1 MKFLSKLSV
10 RAKLAIM
17 LVAPVIGILYFAGNT
32 IQNKSDLEE
41 DAILLQKTSNL
52 VVHMGNLVHEQQ
64 KERGATAV
72 FLGSKGT
79 KFRSELSEQRNN
91 TDKKRKLF
99 LDYKEELNSPKLTD
113 DFNNSLKNIINGLKE
128 MDSIRAEVDKLS
140 IPAPKAIA
148 YYTNQNAKTFSLVS
162 DTTSFTSDP
171 VVVIRINSYLNYLQG
186 KERAGI
192 ERAVGANGFAAG
204 SFTPKALDKFRN
216 LITAQRIFE
225 NIFLSSATDERKE
238 QLSAINNNS
247 TLKEVERMRNIAINT
262 PSEMNTVS
270 GEHWFDTLTKKIN
283 LMKELENSL
292 SEDILKFAAKI
303 ESDAISAKN
312 STIIISIIIL
322 SITTFISVLYMS
334 ELSSFFNIIR
344 NALTRGAAG
353 NFNERVLNIKSEG
366 EIKEVLEIS
375 NAFMDQMDI
384 FTRETS
390 SVMSAMSREEFY
402 RQVLIKGF
410 NGTFLN
416 SANTINKALADSE
429 KNANDLRNI
438 MQNLEETIQSVNI
451 IVSETSKL
459 TDNMNKES
467 SSMLSLSKDSLAKSD
482 EVNVAASNSQDSTG
496 YVASAV
502 EEMSA
507 SIAEIASQT
516 ANSTTIVSE
525 AQSSVSNVTDRVN
538 KFGLDVENIGNVVEL
553 IQDIA
558 EQINLLAINATIESA
573 RAGDAG
579 KGFAVVASE
588 VKNLAGQT
596 ASATEEI
603 AARIGAVQ
611 QGSGEI
617 ITGVKGI
624 GETMDKVSEI
634 SSGISAAVEEQSAVT
649 NEISN
654 SMLEASRHAD
664 EVTQNIALI
673 KTDLENNSTSAVSI
687 CEMIKTISH
696 NIEQLGEKL
705 KSVTS

>member
-10 RAKLAIM
+10 RVKLAIM
-17 LVAPVIGILYFAGNT
+17 LVAPVIGLLYFAGNT
-32 IQNKSDLEE
+32 IQNKSDLEDE
-41 DAILLQKTSNL
+41 AILLQKTSNL
-52 VVHMGNLVHEQQ
+52 VVYMGDLVHEQQ
-64 KERGATAV
+64 KERGLTAV

-79 KFRSELSEQRNN
+79 KFKSELAKQRIN
-91 TDKKRKLF
+91 TNKKKKEF
-99 LDYKEELNSPKLTD
+99 LDYRGQLNSTKLTD
-113 DFNNSLKNIINGLKE
+113 DFNNSLENIIIGLKE
-128 MDSIRAEVDKLS
+128 MDNIRAEVDRLS
-140 IPAPKAIA
+140 IPVPKAIA
-148 YYTNQNAKTFSLVS
+148 YYTNQNAKKFSLVS

-171 VVVIRINSYLNYLQG
+171 LVVIRINSYLNYLQG
-186 KERAGI
+186 KERAGL
-192 ERAVGANGFAAG
+192 ERAVGANGFVAG
-204 SFTPKALDKFRN
+204 SFTPKALDNFKN

-247 TLKEVERMRNIAINT
+247 TIKEVERMRNIAINT
-262 PSEMNTVS
+262 PSEMNTIS
-270 GEHWFDTLTKKIN
+270 EKHWFDTLTKKIN

-292 SEDILKFAAKI
+292 SEDIIKFAAKI

-353 NFNERVLNIKSEG
+353 NFNERILNIKSEG
-366 EIKEVLEIS
+366 EIKEILEIS

-390 SVMSAMSREEFY
+390 SVMSAISKEEFY
-402 RQVLIKGF
+402 RKVLTKGF
-410 NGTFLN
+410 SGNFLSSTKTMN
-416 SANTINKALADSE
+416 LALADSE
-429 KNANDLRNI
+429 KNAKDLRNL
-438 MQNLEETIQSVNI
+438 MQNLEETIKTVNI
-451 IVSETSKL
+451 LVSETSEL
-459 TDNMNKES
+459 TSNMNVES
-467 SSMLSLSKDSLAKSD
+467 STMLSLSKDSLAKSD
-482 EVNVAASNSQDSTG
+482 EVNIAASNSQDSTG

-516 ANSTTIVSE
+516 ANSTAIVSE

-558 EQINLLAINATIESA
+558 EQINLLALNATIESA

-596 ASATEEI
+596 ANATEEI
-603 AARIGAVQ
+603 AARISAVQ

-624 GETMDKVSEI
+624 GETMEKVSEI

-649 NEISN
+649 SEISN

-664 EVTQNIALI
+664 EVTQNIASI
-673 KTDLENNSTSAVSI
+673 KKDIENNATSASSVS
-687 CEMIKTISH
+687 EMIITVTQ

-705 KSVTS
+705 RSVAS